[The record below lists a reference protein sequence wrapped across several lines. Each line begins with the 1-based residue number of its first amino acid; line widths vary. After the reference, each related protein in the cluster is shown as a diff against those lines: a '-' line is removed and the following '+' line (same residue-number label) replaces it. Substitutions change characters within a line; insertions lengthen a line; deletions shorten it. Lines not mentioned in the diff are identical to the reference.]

1 MSGVRE
7 LWTFIWG
14 WYNLPFTLSLV
25 VCTFL
30 SVLQFI
36 GWVGDEFDLDGD
48 ADADGDMDADA
59 DADGDGDG
67 PFHSFTTLTDF
78 LGVGRVPLTL
88 LLLLFSASFGLIGW
102 LLNMAWLDLAA
113 LPASPLLLIVWPVAL
128 VLSVLLTSRL
138 GRGVARLLPPL
149 TTTATSKEQLVG
161 RVARVISPQVD
172 DSYGQVRL
180 RDAAGTLITVF
191 AVTIRDTSPIT
202 RDTEV
207 VLLEFDPQRR
217 RYTVAP
223 LLEG

>member
-1 MSGVRE
+1 MSGLQE
-7 LWTFIWG
+7 LWAFIWG
-14 WYNLPFTLSLV
+14 WYNLPFSLSLI

-30 SVLQFI
+30 SLLQFI
-36 GWVGDEFDLDGD
+36 GWVGDEFDLDHD
-48 ADADGDMDADA
+48 ADADGDLDHDA
-59 DADGDGDG
+59 DADGHGFFG
-67 PFHSFTTLTDF
+67 SFTTLTDF

-88 LLLLFSASFGLIGW
+88 LLLIFSASFGLVGW
-102 LLNMAWLDLAA
+102 LLNMAWLEVAG
-113 LPASPLLLIVWPVAL
+113 LPASPLLLIVWPVAFA
-128 VLSVLLTSRL
+128 LSLLLTSRL
-138 GRGVARLLPPL
+138 GRGIARLLPPL
-149 TTTATSKEQLVG
+149 TTTATSKEELVG

-191 AVTIRDTSPIT
+191 AVTLRDTSPIA

-207 VLLEFDPQRR
+207 VLLEFDSQRR